1 MVGTCNTPHALMGTA
16 MTLGSRVLRPVRL
29 FWTVFG
35 PARLA

>member
-16 MTLGSRVLRPVRL
+16 TTPGSRDLRLVRL

-35 PARLA
+35 PARLV